1 MNDERIRN
9 NQKIIGDIEKLHE
22 NNDFKFSAFNK
33 SSKEFSFDNFLNEKK
48 KKEAAEN
55 IKKIESFEMK
65 IGKIKDSEKKEKI
78 YLIGKLIDA
87 CKKQERYEVSQKQ
100 KMFYRYKRLELLKEL
115 KDLTKKYKT
124 EKKVLKIPQ
133 KVALNVKE
141 IATSINIFLN
151 EKDVITKVKNV
162 CKETF
167 GGSASSFALIGSIG
181 VAARVLFG
189 IDFSLSLFSSVLP
202 VIAYLGL
209 SSIIR
214 NLGTKTAFEKY
225 EYYQSEEYK
234 EYLTKFK
241 DDNKQILEEL
251 DKLLKEKT
259 TTVGFEDKFQMNEA
273 LIKKLDEICQLIKD
287 ESLRNAYQL
296 QALGF

>member
-1 MNDERIRN
+1 M
-9 NQKIIGDIEKLHE
+9 
-22 NNDFKFSAFNK
+22 
-33 SSKEFSFDNFLNEKK
+33 
-48 KKEAAEN
+48 
-55 IKKIESFEMK
+55 
-65 IGKIKDSEKKEKI
+65 
-78 YLIGKLIDA
+78 
-87 CKKQERYEVSQKQ
+87 
-100 KMFYRYKRLELLKEL
+100 
-115 KDLTKKYKT
+115 
-124 EKKVLKIPQ
+124 
-133 KVALNVKE
+133 
-141 IATSINIFLN
+141 
-151 EKDVITKVKNV
+151 
-162 CKETF
+162 
-167 GGSASSFALIGSIG
+167 
-181 VAARVLFG
+181 
-189 IDFSLSLFSSVLP
+189 LP

-296 QALGF
+296 QALGFWRENKDICQKVIDNYLDEKSNDVNKYATYHKKLAKINLEIFKRENSFKEAFVHASKGVVANTAVMILAKSIFTVIAPHTGYAIKGLQSFTIPIVFSLVNGLIDIPTYSGKLKYKETSENVKVEPKEKDKFDWLFRNKKLQMS